1 MTLSQI
7 SALQLF
13 NKLRANNHQ
22 RIVQTIRSNGFHAY
36 PVYVFFKNR
45 RAHPEKTVLDALSV
59 VRDYDACL
67 DILEPVLEDDEMEF
81 GLHVLTH
88 TIAVDEEDPFAALAD
103 RQERDL
109 KELKD
114 AVAAYYWDRIGKGK
128 IDLSEA
134 SRGH

>member
-59 VRDYDACL
+59 VRDYD
-67 DILEPVLEDDEMEF
+67 EMEF